1 MSDESLRFPTGRFKR
16 PSGPLDPAE
25 RTKHIRT
32 ITETPKQLAEAL
44 KGITDK
50 QLDTPYRPGGWTVRQ
65 VVHHLPDSHMNA
77 FIRMKLAMT
86 ENAPLVKAYDE
97 DAWSKLADAQMPI
110 APSVTLL
117 TALHERWV
125 KLLESMK
132 AEDFSRTVTHPEHGP
147 ITVDFLLA
155 LYAWHGPHHVGH
167 VKLVRQ

>member
-1 MSDESLRFPTGRFKR
+1 MTEDLLRFPTGRFKR
-16 PSGPLDPAE
+16 PTGALSADE
-25 RTKHIRT
+25 RSRHIRT
-32 ITETPKQLAEAL
+32 IAQTPRELAQAL
-44 KGITDK
+44 EGIDDA
-50 QLDTPYRPGGWTVRQ
+50 QLDTPYRPGGWSARQ

-77 FIRMKLAMT
+77 FIRIKLALT
-86 ENAPLVKAYDE
+86 EDAPLVKAYDE

-117 TALHERWV
+117 TGLHERWV

-132 AEDFSRTVTHPEHGP
+132 PVDFERTVTHPDHGP

-167 VKLVRQ
+167 VKLVRK

>member
-1 MSDESLRFPTGRFKR
+1 MSDEALRFPVGRFKR
-16 PSGPLDPAE
+16 PVGPLEPAE
-25 RTKHIRT
+25 RQKLIR
-32 ITETPKQLAEAL
+32 IIAETPKNLAAAL
-44 KGITDK
+44 DGITDK
-50 QLDTPYRPGGWTVRQ
+50 QVDTPYRPGGWTVRQ

-77 FIRMKLAMT
+77 FIRMKLAIT
-86 ENAPLVKAYDE
+86 ADSPTVTAYDE
-97 DAWSKLADAQMPI
+97 DAWARLADARMPI

-132 AEDFSRTVTHPEHGP
+132 PDDFQRTVTHPEHGG